1 MTLLNNASVPVI
13 TIDGPSGTGKGTL
26 CHRLAT
32 RLGWRVLDSGAIYRA
47 LAFVVMEQKIDPNA
61 LEAILDIA
69 NTLPLH
75 FKLDVNDQQWT
86 YLGQQDVTMLIRSER
101 IGQEASRLASSPE
114 VRAALLQRQ
123 RDFAQLP
130 GLVTDGRDMGTIVF
144 PEAIL
149 KIYLTASPDARAT
162 RRFLQLQS
170 QEVNGVYEDI
180 LEELTIRDQRDR
192 SRSHAPLVPAADAIQ
207 VDTTGLSIVQVL
219 ENILQLAAERGL
231 YRF

>member
-1 MTLLNNASVPVI
+1 MTLLNNLLVPVI

-32 RLGWRVLDSGAIYRA
+32 RLGWHVLDSGAIYRA
-47 LAFVVMEQKIDPNA
+47 LAFVVMEQKIAPNA

-69 NTLPLH
+69 NTLPLR
-75 FKLDVNDQQWT
+75 FELDVNDQQWT

-162 RRFLQLQS
+162 RRFLQLQP
-170 QEVNGVYEDI
+170 QEGDVAYEDI
-180 LEELTIRDQRDR
+180 LEELKIRDQRDS